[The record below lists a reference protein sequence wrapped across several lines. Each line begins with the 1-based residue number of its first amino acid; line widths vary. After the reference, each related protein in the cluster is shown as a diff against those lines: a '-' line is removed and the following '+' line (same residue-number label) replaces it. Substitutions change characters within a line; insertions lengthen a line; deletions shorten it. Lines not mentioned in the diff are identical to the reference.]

1 MLHVEHTNPHS
12 QIRKPRRPNASHPP
26 RAAPPPRR
34 SAAMEDTQRWASLM
48 PELVD
53 RVANLLLDT
62 ADVDCY
68 MALRAVCHSW
78 RAATADP
85 GGTLEPRFRPRG
97 WVMLDYPSHGV
108 DARLLVNTAT
118 GRFHGRRMPLL
129 RAYFVVSVTADGLLV
144 LAARDPPH
152 AACVLHPFTGHMV
165 RFAARMRAHVLAA
178 AVSGSAPPYLV
189 LYCQDTMKLY
199 RAAPDSKEFVRYK
212 KRHAYPLV
220 RKAVQGLVAV
230 DGHQGQLRPLPPAV
244 VAKIADLMSPFNDV
258 PADVPAEEIDTA
270 SWKRCFVV
278 ESAGETLVV
287 FKLESRVEVFKMDM
301 AASTL
306 ERVKSI
312 GSHAIF
318 AGGCHRCVCLDADKF
333 PSIEANCVYFTDRL
347 GSEST
352 DMYRLNEND
361 GEQCESVVMSAAS
374 GGAPS
379 VKLNLPAFL
388 CHPMTAHPFTII
400 QLLSIYA
407 FNMQS
412 GQVTQVVEEEDRIL
426 EKLRTGEMS
435 FSDLLR
441 SCQADSDDAD
451 D

>member
-1 MLHVEHTNPHS
+1 
-12 QIRKPRRPNASHPP
+12 
-26 RAAPPPRR
+26 
-34 SAAMEDTQRWASLM
+34 MEEREAQRWASLM

-85 GGTLEPRFRPRG
+85 GRTLDPRFRPRG

-118 GRFHGRRMPLL
+118 GRFHGRRMPILG
-129 RAYFVVSVTADGLLV
+129 AYFVVSVTADGLLV

-178 AVSGSAPPYLV
+178 AVSGSSPPYLV
-189 LYCQDTMKLY
+189 LYCQDSMKLY
-199 RAAPDSKEFVRYK
+199 RASPDSKEFVRYK
-212 KRHAYPLV
+212 KRYAYPLV

-230 DGHQGQLRPLPPAV
+230 DGHQGHLPPLPAAV

-258 PADVPAEEIDTA
+258 PADVPAEGIDTA

-287 FKLESRVEVFKMDM
+287 FKLESRVEVFKMDT

-306 ERVKSI
+306 ERIKSI
-312 GSHAIF
+312 GSRAIF

-352 DMYRLNEND
+352 DMYRLND
-361 GEQCESVVMSAAS
+361 GEQRESVVMSAA
-374 GGAPS
+374 GGDDAPS
-379 VKLNLPAFL
+379 VNLDLPAFL

-400 QLLSIYA
+400 QLLSIYT

-412 GQVTQVVEEEDRIL
+412 GQVTQVVEEEGRIL
-426 EKLRTGEMS
+426 EKLRSGEMS

-441 SCQADSDDAD
+441 SCQADSDAD

>member
-1 MLHVEHTNPHS
+1 
-12 QIRKPRRPNASHPP
+12 
-26 RAAPPPRR
+26 
-34 SAAMEDTQRWASLM
+34 MEESETQRWASLM

-53 RVANLLLDT
+53 RIANLLLDA

-68 MALRAVCHSW
+68 MTLRAVCHSW

-85 GGTLEPRFRPRG
+85 GGTLDPRFRPRG

-118 GRFHGRRMPLL
+118 GRFHGRRMPIL

-152 AACVLHPFTGHMV
+152 AACVLHPFTGHVV

-178 AVSGSAPPYLV
+178 AVSGSSPPYLV

-199 RAAPDSKEFVRYK
+199 RASPDSKEFIRYK
-212 KRHAYPLV
+212 KRYAYPLV

-230 DGHQGQLRPLPPAV
+230 DGHQGHLPPLPAAL

-306 ERVKSI
+306 ERIKSI
-312 GSHAIF
+312 GSRAIF

-352 DMYRLNEND
+352 DVYQLSD
-361 GEQCESVVMSAAS
+361 GEQCESVVMSAAT
-374 GGAPS
+374 GDAPS
-379 VKLNLPAFL
+379 VNLNLPAFL

-400 QLLSIYA
+400 QLLSIYT

-441 SCQADSDDAD
+441 SCQADSDAD